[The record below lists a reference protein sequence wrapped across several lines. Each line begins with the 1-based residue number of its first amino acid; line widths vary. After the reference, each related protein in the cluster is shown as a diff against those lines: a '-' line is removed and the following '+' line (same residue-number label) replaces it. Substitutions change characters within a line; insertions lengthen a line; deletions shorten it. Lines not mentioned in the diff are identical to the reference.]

1 MSAKTKELYLPM
13 RHGYSPLDANPVFT
27 CHGYVIIIII
37 IIIITI
43 IIITI
48 IIITIIITPIILII
62 FVINDLCY
70 FVSFLFHFLFDLIV
84 CFYSDL
90 FTFTFIITLFF
101 GYIFSITYDSK
112 VRAVC
117 IIVQYNDG
125 SKALI
130 CLSGSGRSCLAFAR
144 SEMIG
149 LPSWA

>member
-37 IIIITI
+37 IPI

-84 CFYSDL
+84 CF
-90 FTFTFIITLFF
+90 
-101 GYIFSITYDSK
+101 
-112 VRAVC
+112 
-117 IIVQYNDG
+117 
-125 SKALI
+125 
-130 CLSGSGRSCLAFAR
+130 
-144 SEMIG
+144 
-149 LPSWA
+149 